1 MKIRTISLFVSFKK
15 YNEQQLIAGCEFLN
29 QQQNFFTDN
38 TNYEVQTTR
47 LVFNNPEEWLVDD
60 SDEIKKDILTSLNGL
75 LDKYNIGFC
84 SLGRLPTRLSHL
96 GPQIV
101 FSGNKFNCSVDIQ
114 RADVTG
120 ALKVAK
126 ACEEI
131 ASKTEGGLGNFRFC
145 ASLNFANDSFC
156 PFFPGSFA
164 PSSSSSSVVDDDS
177 NNSKMYFAIGLENG
191 IDFQNACKNAKTISN
206 LGQSIVD
213 EFTPKLTEIQNHCLN
228 MEQTTNTPSSF
239 QFIYAGIDSSLN
251 PALGKDGS
259 IAYGFNMLDEITN
272 FGESGA
278 SLAAVAEA
286 TMAVQNDLS
295 EKSKIKLCG
304 YCGCM
309 LPLCEDEGLAK
320 SNLNA
325 RDLLTLS
332 STCGVGIDTLPL
344 GLKDLDISKLAYLYL
359 DACAVAIR
367 KGRPLSVRVFPVPGC
382 NAGDETSFDSPY
394 LTNSKCR
401 SVK

>member
-1 MKIRTISLFVSFKK
+1 MKIRTITTFVSINSEFNVK
-15 YNEQQLIAGCEFLN
+15 QITAACEFLN
-29 QQQNFFTDN
+29 KQQKFFSENTD
-38 TNYEVQTTR
+38 YEVQTIR

-60 SDEIKKDILTSLNGL
+60 KDEIKRDLLTLLNDL
-75 LDKYNIGFC
+75 LVKYNIGFC

-96 GPQIV
+96 APQII
-101 FSGNKFNCSVDIQ
+101 FSGSKFNCSVDVQ
-114 RADVTG
+114 RADVPG
-120 ALKVAK
+120 ALNVAK

-131 ASKTEGGLGNFRFC
+131 ARKTEGGLGNFRFC
-145 ASLNFANDSFC
+145 ASLNFANDSCC

-164 PSSSSSSVVDDDS
+164 PSVGDS
-177 NNSKMYFAIGLENG
+177 KNSDEKIQMYFSIGLENG
-191 IDFQNACKNAKTISN
+191 VDFQIACKKAKTISN
-206 LGQSIVD
+206 LGQCILN
-213 EFTPKLTEIQNHCLN
+213 EFTPGLSEIQKYCIE
-228 MEQTTNTPSSF
+228 MEQKNDSSAL

-259 IAYGFNMLDEITN
+259 IAYGFNMLDEIEN
-272 FGESGA
+272 FGKSGA

-286 TMAVQNDLS
+286 TMAVQNDLKN
-295 EKSKIKLCG
+295 KSNIKLCG

-344 GLKDLDISKLAYLYL
+344 GLQDLDISKLAYLYL

-367 KGRPLSVRVFPVPGC
+367 KNRPLSVRVFPVPGC
-382 NAGDETSFDSPY
+382 SSGDVTKFDSPY
-394 LTNSKCR
+394 LTNSICR